1 MEKNIYYEREQF
13 DIRLWST
20 IIPLW
25 PNPGISTR
33 LFCEVFDTLALL
45 QQTSA
50 DFRCS
55 ITVSYAEIYNGSVL
69 DLLTMTD
76 NKPASRRSSREATVP
91 ETPAGVLN
99 LDGIS
104 EFPVNSPEEMC
115 KHKEHGD
122 KARKMGSNRLRCCS
136 ASLSHAVFSIRI
148 RHSSKTHLPLCAAP
162 EGLIHIVDLA
172 SSNASACLHCQDDPP
187 TPEMEAA
194 AAAVDKSLSAL
205 RSLLNIS
212 FYEQRSRL
220 TCVYCPLSTATA
232 DLNKSLMCG
241 VEVSFVCLLLCTKVS
256 FDIRV
261 NCPLSTRES
270 QGSQFL
276 CARLFR
282 CTSVSFDSYVDCHS
296 RSQQQ
301 PDVRR

>member
-1 MEKNIYYEREQF
+1 
-13 DIRLWST
+13 
-20 IIPLW
+20 
-25 PNPGISTR
+25 
-33 LFCEVFDTLALL
+33 
-45 QQTSA
+45 
-50 DFRCS
+50 
-55 ITVSYAEIYNGSVL
+55 
-69 DLLTMTD
+69 MTD

-91 ETPAGVLN
+91 ETAAGVLN
-99 LDGIS
+99 LDGIT

-115 KHKEHGD
+115 KNKEHGD

-205 RSLLNIS
+205 RSLLHLFLCTKVS
-212 FYEQRSRL
+212 FDIR
-220 TCVYCPLSTATA
+220 VNCPLSTATA

-241 VEVSFVCLLLCTKVS
+241 VEVSFACLFLCTQVS
-256 FDIRV
+256 FDIRI

-270 QGSQFL
+270 QCSQFL

-282 CTSVSFDSYVDCHS
+282 CTCVSFDSFVDCHS